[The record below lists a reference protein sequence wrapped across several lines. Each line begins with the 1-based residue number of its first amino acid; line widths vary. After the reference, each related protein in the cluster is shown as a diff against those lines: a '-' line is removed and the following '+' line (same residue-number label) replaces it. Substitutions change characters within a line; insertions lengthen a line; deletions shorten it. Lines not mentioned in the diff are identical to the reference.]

1 MKYKTEY
8 GKEMEGVL
16 LGTLKN
22 RKYLHEFLIDLLS
35 PAEYK
40 ETALRWQII
49 KQLYKKIPHRDISKS
64 LGVSVATIV
73 RGSRE
78 LLNKKGGFSVALE
91 KHFKQKSSK

>member
-16 LGTLKN
+16 LSALKS
-22 RKYLHEFLIDLLS
+22 KKALHELLIDFLS

-40 ETALRWQII
+40 EMAVRWQIM
-49 KQLYKKIPHRDISKS
+49 KQLYKKIPHRQISKN
-64 LGVSVATIV
+64 LGVSVSTIV

-78 LLNKKGGFSVALE
+78 LLNKKGGFASALN
-91 KHFKQKSSK
+91 KYFKK